1 MARRN
6 GGFIGPTVTAPT
18 ANAGANYGVAG
29 GVWTLADIYEYKIA
43 GTWPIPASAPNAP
56 SITGVSQ
63 TTPTAAAVAFNA
75 SGTTGGLDVSSFT
88 ALASSG
94 QSASATSSPIT
105 VTSLTTGNAVTFTV
119 TATNAAGTSSAS
131 SASNS
136 FTPKVPRG
144 LFFGGGTNKYY
155 NSEVNTIDYIA
166 ITTTGNATD
175 FGDLYKA
182 RTWFSG
188 CSSTTRA
195 ITMGGAENGNGGKS
209 IVIDYVTMASTGNG
223 TNFGNLSAARHGTGA
238 LSSATRGVCAG
249 GDVDGTSTTDIM
261 DYVTI
266 ANTGNATDFGNLTT
280 ARNAGPAGCASPTRG
295 LFAGGLYNASSG
307 SDAIDYI
314 TIASTGN
321 ASDFGDLNVTVN
333 SGAGL
338 SSETR
343 GVFGR
348 FYASAGNQ
356 GMIDTMDYVT
366 IGSTGNATDF
376 GNLAAATGGGAA
388 TSSALRGVFGTGIDA
403 SSNALNVMEYITIAN
418 TGNTTDFGDLTVAR
432 GRGAAASTDHGG
444 LQ

>member
-1 MARRN
+1 
-6 GGFIGPTVTAPT
+6 
-18 ANAGANYGVAG
+18 
-29 GVWTLADIYEYKIA
+29 
-43 GTWPIPASAPNAP
+43 
-56 SITGVSQ
+56 
-63 TTPTAAAVAFNA
+63 
-75 SGTTGGLDVSSFT
+75 
-88 ALASSG
+88 
-94 QSASATSSPIT
+94 
-105 VTSLTTGNAVTFTV
+105 
-119 TATNAAGTSSAS
+119 
-131 SASNS
+131 
-136 FTPKVPRG
+136 
-144 LFFGGGTNKYY
+144 
-155 NSEVNTIDYIA
+155 
-166 ITTTGNATD
+166 
-175 FGDLYKA
+175 
-182 RTWFSG
+182 
-188 CSSTTRA
+188 
-195 ITMGGAENGNGGKS
+195 
-209 IVIDYVTMASTGNG
+209 
-223 TNFGNLSAARHGTGA
+223 
-238 LSSATRGVCAG
+238 
-249 GDVDGTSTTDIM
+249 M